1 MNEGLIVNETY
12 QLNNIGF
19 EALPDELHCFGLLL
33 FFSQLNQHWMFQQ
46 GDASYD
52 TSSVQE
58 QLAITSTIISL
69 CLSASDCQT
78 F

>member
-1 MNEGLIVNETY
+1 MVSETY

-19 EALPDELHCFGLLL
+19 EALPDELHCFGLLPL
-33 FFSQLNQHWMFQQ
+33 FFSQLNQHRMFQQ
-46 GDASYD
+46 DDASYD
-52 TSSVQE
+52 TASAQE
-58 QLAITSTIISL
+58 QLAITSTVISL